1 MKSSRAAI
9 ADLSH
14 THEYL
19 QRSFRRFW
27 KPNAGNSYCCV
38 VRCFAPG
45 SGKFTKGHLVLASGE
60 YLRVSIYL
68 PVNKT
73 VEPKP
78 AYF

>member
-1 MKSSRAAI
+1 VKSFPGGHSGFVTHPRAFAKK
-9 ADLSH
+9 
-14 THEYL
+14 L
-19 QRSFRRFW
+19 QEVLE
-27 KPNAGNSYCCV
+27 NAGNSSCWIA
-38 VRCFAPG
+38 RCFAPG

-73 VEPKP
+73 VEPKA